1 MSAVTIDPNVTVL
14 VHQVVRA
21 LRDGVYVGA
30 EKQVQKR
37 IEKALAASELEF
49 EREFRLD
56 ARDRPG
62 RERSQDR
69 PDFFVGGC
77 VAIEVKLKTPRTQV
91 LRQLGRYAEHGQVK
105 AIVLASTSF
114 TTLKD
119 MQVVIHGVP
128 VYPVV
133 LRGGGLLG

>member
-1 MSAVTIDPNVTVL
+1 MSAVAIDPNVTVL

-30 EKQVQKR
+30 EKQVQNR
-37 IEKALAASELEF
+37 IEKRLVAAELEF
-49 EREFRLD
+49 QREFRLD
-56 ARDRPG
+56 PRDRPG

-77 VAIEVKLKTPRTQV
+77 VAIEVKLKTPRTTV

-114 TTLKD
+114 TTLQGMRVD
-119 MQVVIHGVP
+119 IHEVP
-128 VYPVV
+128 VYPVI
-133 LRGGGLLG
+133 LRGGGLLV